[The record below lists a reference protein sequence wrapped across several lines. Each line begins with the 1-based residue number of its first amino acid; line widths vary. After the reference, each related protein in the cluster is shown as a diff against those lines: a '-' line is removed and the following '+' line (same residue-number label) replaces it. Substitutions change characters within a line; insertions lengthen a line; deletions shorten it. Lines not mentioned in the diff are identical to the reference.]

1 MNTSMID
8 RFEQGGTKLRESL
21 RGLVDSDLKAFP
33 VPGTWSI
40 QQLVIHLQDA
50 ELVAVDR
57 MKRVIAEEKPLLVGF
72 DENKFTEK
80 LEYNRQNVVDAAT
93 VVELARKNLAIV
105 LRTLPETAWSR
116 FGIHTERGKMTLAE
130 ILEVYTNHLE
140 RHLKFLYEKRTA
152 LGKPL

>member
-1 MNTSMID
+1 MDKALID

-21 RGLVDSDLKAFP
+21 AGLSESDLKSFP

-57 MKRVIAEEKPLLVGF
+57 MKRIIAEERPLLVGF

-80 LEYNRQNVVDAAT
+80 LEYNRQNVMDAAT

-105 LRTLPETAWSR
+105 LRTLAEPAWSR
-116 FGIHTERGKMTLAE
+116 FGIHTERGKITLAE
-130 ILEVYTNHLE
+130 ILEMYTNHLE
-140 RHLKFLYEKRTA
+140 RHLKFLYEKRAA
-152 LGKPL
+152 LGK